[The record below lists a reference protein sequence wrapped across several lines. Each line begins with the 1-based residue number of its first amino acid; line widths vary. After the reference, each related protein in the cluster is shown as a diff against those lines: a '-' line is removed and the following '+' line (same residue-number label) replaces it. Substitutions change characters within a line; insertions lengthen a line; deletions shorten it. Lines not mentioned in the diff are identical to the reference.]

1 MTTHDHTGGAEFLS
15 GFGKATHCQLYNLHR
30 PVPLRFIWHHIL
42 PQTCGGTSTSA
53 NLSQLCDSCH
63 YAVHAMLYDLKVHGG
78 TLQAFS
84 KFAKSPRAVLAQQGY
99 TAAVAAGTV
108 DKIPQE
114 GSIE

>member
-1 MTTHDHTGGAEFLS
+1 
-15 GFGKATHCQLYNLHR
+15 
-30 PVPLRFIWHHIL
+30 
-42 PQTCGGTSTSA
+42 
-53 NLSQLCDSCH
+53 
-63 YAVHAMLYDLKVHGG
+63 MLYDLKVHGG